1 MKKQMSMILA
11 GLLMSQAALALGA
24 CAKDRSQD
32 GPELGVVVTYT
43 TSPSRPTRAEETAT
57 DPSALTSNEPDMGSA
72 SQLEAASAVDPAADA
87 ASTDSASADTGTD
100 SVDEVTGESAVTSLE
115 AEAQAQTVQIL
126 PMNDEVKATQTAEGD
141 QAQNLAE
148 MDANQSY
155 REGVFVLPEA
165 LDPWRSEDQASIHLL
180 YALFQP
186 LLGVRADGVGGQS
199 LYYAAA
205 DQVTCSEDELTYT
218 FHLREGAKWSDGE
231 PVKAGEFVEGLAKI
245 FDPAAPSPFYPF
257 FETIENASAVA
268 AGTLPLSELG
278 ISAPD
283 DSHLVIRLARPHAD
297 FLQACA
303 MPCAIPYRTQMHA
316 LRMRGSLVA
325 GGKGVCNGP
334 YMIESWGDA
343 QVVLTKNPYFH
354 AEDRVHLSPL
364 IFTKFMNRPT
374 ALEALDA
381 GKIDRVSILG
391 RVDDDKDQPRSAKV
405 EKRDVLMPLT
415 HFLFFQCQ
423 KPPFDQVK
431 IRQALGL
438 TVDRQL
444 ASNLLGEEAFV
455 AASGWLPPHIQVGK
469 EMYRTNTPDYFSVFQ
484 NEIADPKALL
494 IDGMKEAGLG
504 EDPGSLTLEL
514 ATGARREGEK
524 ELIEALAKEWEEK
537 LGIHVRPVVYPWPS
551 FLEKIRTGAL
561 DVAYEAWRSE
571 MPTPYPLMRLAG
583 SDQSSHLGSFW
594 KNEAYDDLLAKAEAE
609 ADPSARLALY
619 QEAESILIRDMSVVP
634 LAYAKKITYLASSL
648 RGLDLSP
655 QGSMSYVGAYF
666 SGRDLSGTNETPSA
680 SAEQGETGETE
691 TAEATETTQVP

>member
-11 GLLMSQAALALGA
+11 GLLIGQAAMALGA

-43 TSPSRPTRAEETAT
+43 TSPSRPTRAEKTAT
-57 DPSALTSNEPDMGSA
+57 DPSALLSADSNMESSIEVA
-72 SQLEAASAVDPAADA
+72 SVTDPAADA
-87 ASTDSASADTGTD
+87 ASTDSVSTD
-100 SVDEVTGESAVTSLE
+100 SMGTASVYGDAAESTMTSQ
-115 AEAQAQTVQIL
+115 EAQAPAQTVQIL
-126 PMNDEVKATQTAEGD
+126 AMSDDIRATQIVAGD
-141 QAQNLAE
+141 KAQASAE
-148 MDANQSY
+148 MDSNQSY
-155 REGVFVLPEA
+155 REGIFVLPEA

-186 LLGVRADGVGGQS
+186 LLGVRADEEGGQS

-205 DQVTCSEDELTYT
+205 DQVTYSEDKLTCT

-257 FETIENASAVA
+257 FEAIENASAVA

-303 MPCAIPYRTQMHA
+303 MPCAVPYRTQMHA

-334 YMIESWGDA
+334 YMIDSWGDT

-354 AEDRVHLSPL
+354 AKDRVHLSPL
-364 IFTKFMNRPT
+364 IFTRFMNHPA
-374 ALEALDA
+374 ALEALYA

-391 RVDDDKDQPRSAKV
+391 RVDNGKDQPRSPKL
-405 EKRDVLMPLT
+405 EKREELMPLT

-444 ASNLLGEEAFV
+444 AINLLGEEAFV
-455 AASGWLPPHIQVGK
+455 SASGWLPPHIQVGQ
-469 EMYRTNTPDYFSVFQ
+469 EIYRTNTPDYFSVFQ

-514 ATGARREGEK
+514 ATGARGEGEK
-524 ELIEALAKEWEEK
+524 ELIEALAREWEEK
-537 LGIHVRPVVYPWPS
+537 LGIHVRPVVYPWQS
-551 FLEKIRTGAL
+551 FLEKIRMGSL

-583 SDQSSHLGSFW
+583 SDQSAHLGSFW
-594 KNEAYDDLLAKAEAE
+594 KNEAYDDLIAKAETE
-609 ADPSARLALY
+609 ADSGARLALY
-619 QEAESILIRDMSVVP
+619 QEAESILLREMSVVP
-634 LAYAKKITYLASSL
+634 LAYPKKITYLASSL
-648 RGLDLSP
+648 KGLDLSP

-666 SGRDLSGTNETPSA
+666 SGRDLSDTN
-680 SAEQGETGETE
+680 
-691 TAEATETTQVP
+691 